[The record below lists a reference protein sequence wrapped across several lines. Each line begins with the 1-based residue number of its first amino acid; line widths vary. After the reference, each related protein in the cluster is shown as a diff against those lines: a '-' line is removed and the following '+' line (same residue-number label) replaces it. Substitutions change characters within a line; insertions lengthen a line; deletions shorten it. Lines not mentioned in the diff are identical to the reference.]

1 MDSFDIDRL
10 TDFDFEK
17 VCKDIFEAE
26 YNVQLEIFAQG
37 ADQGVDLR
45 YIATEGHRL
54 IIQCKHW
61 GRRNRAALLRHMKTT
76 EKPKIRAL
84 DPERYV
90 LATSVELSKQ
100 AKDAL
105 TKELSP
111 YIKVAG
117 DIYGAHEIESLLR
130 ARPEI
135 VQRHLRLWLSSSA
148 VLQAMLAKNILTRSW
163 DLESDTRHAMLV
175 YVPNDGFWRART
187 ILDNNHVCIISGLP
201 GIGKTTLAQIL
212 AATYAESG
220 YDIYEISV
228 DVDEINQ
235 LWSEEVPQF
244 FYYDDFLGQT
254 TRGDKLNKN
263 EDSRLLRIIHRIY
276 RMPNKRLVMTTREY
290 ILEDARQQYERLGSE
305 DLNPLQCVL
314 AIADYTRR
322 IRAEILYNHIYFS
335 ELQLEDKTS
344 FAAPAVY
351 EPIINHRNFNP
362 RLIDYCL
369 RLPTIGEQPRGTVA
383 ELMKRN
389 LDNPR
394 RIWEHVVLNQL
405 QPAAVQILIL
415 LFSFPADGVLIDRLE
430 AALSRYGTESAYQ
443 TSYAEFR
450 QSLKI
455 LDNTMVRI
463 SHERDGLVISYHN
476 PSIRDYMRDYI
487 ASMSSIFSELLRSI
501 VYFEQVEILW
511 NQARAR
517 GADIIL
523 EQLVSSRTYLAGAI
537 RHTYEGRTS
546 KEGEQFHR
554 SLIALEIAI
563 ECDLPDI
570 EELIASKLAG
580 MKLFPE
586 EDSENPNIGDIA
598 PMVNSLWKSQSPAI
612 IDQREDIRWAVT
624 EYLTVDLF
632 DWEELRVAQSVLDEM
647 RDNAPAYAVVNVR
660 ARLHDWTR
668 QTLQGISDSGDISHY
683 SQDFVRE
690 VLEFAA
696 MYYVDLENE
705 FPGYEIVTEMLESA
719 IDEALE
725 VEVKASRPPLE
736 ITDDASAINS
746 IFRSLRDLS
755 EQ

>member
-1 MDSFDIDRL
+1 
-10 TDFDFEK
+10 
-17 VCKDIFEAE
+17 
-26 YNVQLEIFAQG
+26 
-37 ADQGVDLR
+37 
-45 YIATEGHRL
+45 
-54 IIQCKHW
+54 
-61 GRRNRAALLRHMKTT
+61 
-76 EKPKIRAL
+76 
-84 DPERYV
+84 
-90 LATSVELSKQ
+90 
-100 AKDAL
+100 
-105 TKELSP
+105 
-111 YIKVAG
+111 
-117 DIYGAHEIESLLR
+117 
-130 ARPEI
+130 
-135 VQRHLRLWLSSSA
+135 
-148 VLQAMLAKNILTRSW
+148 
-163 DLESDTRHAMLV
+163 
-175 YVPNDGFWRART
+175 
-187 ILDNNHVCIISGLP
+187 
-201 GIGKTTLAQIL
+201 
-212 AATYAESG
+212 
-220 YDIYEISV
+220 
-228 DVDEINQ
+228 
-235 LWSEEVPQF
+235 
-244 FYYDDFLGQT
+244 
-254 TRGDKLNKN
+254 
-263 EDSRLLRIIHRIY
+263 
-276 RMPNKRLVMTTREY
+276 
-290 ILEDARQQYERLGSE
+290 
-305 DLNPLQCVL
+305 
-314 AIADYTRR
+314 
-322 IRAEILYNHIYFS
+322 
-335 ELQLEDKTS
+335 
-344 FAAPAVY
+344 
-351 EPIINHRNFNP
+351 
-362 RLIDYCL
+362 
-369 RLPTIGEQPRGTVA
+369 
-383 ELMKRN
+383 
-389 LDNPR
+389 
-394 RIWEHVVLNQL
+394 
-405 QPAAVQILIL
+405 
-415 LFSFPADGVLIDRLE
+415 
-430 AALSRYGTESAYQ
+430 
-443 TSYAEFR
+443 
-450 QSLKI
+450 
-455 LDNTMVRI
+455 
-463 SHERDGLVISYHN
+463 
-476 PSIRDYMRDYI
+476 
-487 ASMSSIFSELLRSI
+487 
-501 VYFEQVEILW
+501 VEILW